1 MATVEIR
8 GNTHENAWVSALF
21 AGPRRRIFLFMNR
34 RTIRPTWR
42 FFLLIIAFSAPFWLL
57 GALLGIQLLPGLPL
71 SSLGFVCPVA
81 AALVLAWREN
91 GARGVKDLL
100 KRSLDMGRVKQR
112 AWLLPVI
119 LLMPFVSAAT
129 WGFLRATG
137 TQLPPPQ
144 IPALRS
150 LGLLLAFFVG
160 ALCEELGWSGYATD
174 PLQDRYG
181 ALTAAL
187 IIGGVWAAWHFVPL
201 AEAHRSFAFV
211 AWWTLGTV
219 SLRVIIVGLY
229 NATGG
234 SVFAATL
241 LHAMSNLCWQLFPVD
256 GSFYDPR
263 VTGLI
268 LTAVA
273 LLGVALSRPMA
284 PRKEYR

>member
-21 AGPRRRIFLFMNR
+21 AGLRRRIFPFMNR

-112 AWLLPVI
+112 AWILPVI

-137 TQLPPPQ
+137 TPLPPPQ

-187 IIGGVWAAWHFVPL
+187 MIGGAWAAWHFVPL

-219 SLRVIIVGLY
+219 SLRVIIVRLY

-273 LLGVALSRPMA
+273 LLGIALSRPMA
-284 PRKEYR
+284 PRKECR